1 MAGRRRSAR
10 RTKEEESEV
19 EEEALEEALENA
31 GGKWRRGKERE
42 SLGTGVL
49 AARALVHRCV
59 RCVQSRHVEYPHF
72 RSTCRTP
79 THVSGTR
86 RYRSQY
92 RLHGEGREIG
102 AVLAMDDPSAL
113 CLNPPKLKEQRLIF

>member
-1 MAGRRRSAR
+1 M
-10 RTKEEESEV
+10 

-31 GGKWRRGKERE
+31 GGKWRGKERE

-79 THVSGTR
+79 THVSRT
-86 RYRSQY
+86 RYRSQYY

-102 AVLAMDDPSAL
+102 AVPAM
-113 CLNPPKLKEQRLIF
+113 ETRLPCV